1 MSHELGDKGREDFLS
16 EAQEVIDRL
25 SRDLLLLDAT
35 TRVGPVDADL
45 VNSVF
50 RGVHTLKGLCGMF
63 NATHLTALSHEL
75 ENTLDELRLGK
86 TNLTP
91 ELLDQL
97 FRAIEIYNR
106 LLAVSRT
113 MGADEPDEELEAFLR
128 DLRRIGGPASVSSS
142 GGTVYDLD
150 ANLLAVLTEYEEHRL
165 RSSVDSGLRLYRIR
179 VAFQLVTIDEQL
191 EAIKGQLKP
200 YGEILTYLPTGG
212 AVSADSIELEILL
225 ASGFEVEKL
234 QQALSSV
241 GGTVEE
247 MPKIRVAS
255 GASPTGSPSLDS
267 QALADA
273 VPSRGGPSVSLPT
286 RMTLSPQEKILK
298 TVYSVAKPEIRAEA
312 TLRSVAQTV
321 RVDIARLDQLM
332 NLVGELAIVRGG
344 LERVVEQ
351 IRSEPS
357 LRSLA
362 RDLGR
367 LHHGFERHLASM
379 QAAILEVRMVPLGQV
394 FEKLARVARQ
404 ASREVHKEVNLV
416 ITGAETEV
424 DKLIGEEL
432 SDPLM
437 HIIRNALDHGIE
449 DGDARERVGKPR
461 TGTIALNAYAK
472 GNQVVVEVEDDG
484 AGIDADELVRSA
496 VGHGLLTAE
505 EANELTDRDRV
516 ELVFLPGLSTRSE
529 PGRLSGRGVG
539 MDVVKTNIGRLGGVV
554 DVQSEKGIG

>member
-332 NLVGELAIVRGG
+332 NLVGENGNPYAVAG
-344 LERVVEQ
+344 L
-351 IRSEPS
+351 
-357 LRSLA
+357 
-362 RDLGR
+362 G
-367 LHHGFERHLASM
+367 
-379 QAAILEVRMVPLGQV
+379 
-394 FEKLARVARQ
+394 VA
-404 ASREVHKEVNLV
+404 NYL
-416 ITGAETEV
+416 
-424 DKLIGEEL
+424 
-432 SDPLM
+432 
-437 HIIRNALDHGIE
+437 
-449 DGDARERVGKPR
+449 
-461 TGTIALNAYAK
+461 
-472 GNQVVVEVEDDG
+472 
-484 AGIDADELVRSA
+484 
-496 VGHGLLTAE
+496 
-505 EANELTDRDRV
+505 
-516 ELVFLPGLSTRSE
+516 
-529 PGRLSGRGVG
+529 
-539 MDVVKTNIGRLGGVV
+539 
-554 DVQSEKGIG
+554 